1 MLGKSHF
8 YHEAIKRAVSV
19 FGTMFNEID
28 IQRDNQAGTTTQNVR
43 VPLSYGPKQKFIA
56 RLDQSGDI
64 METNNSRVAMTL
76 PRIAFDITGLTY
88 LSLIHISEPT
98 RPY

>member
-1 MLGKSHF
+1 MLGKAHF

-28 IQRDNQAGTTTQNVR
+28 IMRDNADGTATQFVR

-56 RLDQSGDI
+56 RVDQAADL
-64 METNNSRVAMTL
+64 MDNTK
-76 PRIAFDITGLTY
+76 
-88 LSLIHISEPT
+88 
-98 RPY
+98 